1 MTKEILNKVKQWLE
15 EEVKDNQ
22 DVADAGDNNESEICS
37 DGTDDISIGRH
48 ECAEGLLTLIKKWEN
63 DANKK

>member
-15 EEVKDNQ
+15 DEVKDDQ
-22 DVADAGDNNESEICS
+22 DVADARDNNESEICS
-37 DGTDDISIGRH
+37 DGTDDIIYGRH
-48 ECAEGLLTLIKKWEN
+48 ECAEGLLNQIKKWEN